1 MTINRKRLII
11 PGVIGLLVL
20 AAMFVLNINSLENAK
35 KACAENNRTPEVE
48 QGFLS
53 INWSVSCK

>member
-1 MTINRKRLII
+1 MTLNKKLFI
-11 PGVIGLLVL
+11 PGVIGLSFL
-20 AAMFVLNINSLENAK
+20 AAMFVLNFYSLENAK
-35 KACAENNRTPEVE
+35 NACVENNRTPEVE